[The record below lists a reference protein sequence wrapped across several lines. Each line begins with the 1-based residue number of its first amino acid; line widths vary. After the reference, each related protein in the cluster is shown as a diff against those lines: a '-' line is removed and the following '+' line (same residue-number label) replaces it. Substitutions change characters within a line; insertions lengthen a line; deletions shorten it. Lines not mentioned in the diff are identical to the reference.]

1 MDKEAHWLQPK
12 LRIHE
17 EDQSGI
23 CLKLGIGYESLRIG
37 DPEGSYLL
45 FNFYFCLTIKASDD
59 RKDGENLCYFLNC
72 KT

>member
-1 MDKEAHWLQPK
+1 MEKEARRLQLE

-45 FNFYFCLTIKASDD
+45 FNFCLCLNIKEGDD
-59 RKDGENLCYFLNC
+59 RKDGRIYVIF
-72 KT
+72 

>member
-1 MDKEAHWLQPK
+1 MEKEARQLQLE

-17 EDQSGI
+17 EYQSGI
-23 CLKLGIGYESLRIG
+23 CLKLGIGYESLRIR

-45 FNFYFCLTIKASDD
+45 FNFYLHLTIKASDD
-59 RKDGENLCYFLNC
+59 IKDGGNLCYFLIC